1 MRKIRHGEPKECIKM
16 YTATKWGRQDCKL
29 WTLTDN
35 TLGTTTSHVPAPS
48 NLYLQTPYSAGHVVP
63 TASHKRR
70 NARIYERMDS
80 RSGSKVEGKVGSGSE
95 VARLWEMF
103 LTQTQLPNRAGRTA
117 SLLLRP

>member
-1 MRKIRHGEPKECIKM
+1 MNI
-16 YTATKWGRQDCKL
+16 
-29 WTLTDN
+29 
-35 TLGTTTSHVPAPS
+35 S
-48 NLYLQTPYSAGHVVP
+48 
-63 TASHKRR
+63 SHKRR

-95 VARLWEMF
+95 GARLWEMF